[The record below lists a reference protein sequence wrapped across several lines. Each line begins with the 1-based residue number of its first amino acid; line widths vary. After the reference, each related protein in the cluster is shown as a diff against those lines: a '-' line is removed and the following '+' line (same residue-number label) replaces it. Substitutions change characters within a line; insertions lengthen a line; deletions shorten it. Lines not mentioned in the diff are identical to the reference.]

1 MLQNPLLT
9 YKSELKSNV
18 LGQQVYNLLDQTFQ
32 IPNDFQYNVIEVTE
46 GFIGRMDLISKQV
59 YGDTKYQD
67 VLCKLNGISNP
78 FELNVGTVVVLPD
91 ISYIDDFYYY
101 ESPEE
106 RDPESNEAANKPI
119 AKSKKEKRKPNEA
132 VIGEKRFKI
141 DPNRKVIVY

>member
-78 FELNVGTVVVLPD
+78 FELNAGTVVVLPD

-106 RDPESNEAANKPI
+106 RDPESNEAANKPD

>member
-18 LGQQVYNLLDQTFQ
+18 LDTQIINLLDKTFQ
-32 IPNDFQYNVIEVTE
+32 MPDDFQYNVIEVTE

-78 FELNVGTVVVLPD
+78 FELNAGTVLVLPD
-91 ISYIDDFYYY
+91 VSYIDEFYYF
-101 ESPEE
+101 EDPEE
-106 RDPESNEAANKPI
+106 RDPGSSESMNKPV
-119 AKSKKEKRKPNEA
+119 AKTKKEKRKPNEA
-132 VIGEKRFKI
+132 VIGEKRFRI

>member
-78 FELNVGTVVVLPD
+78 FELNAGTVVVLPD
-91 ISYIDDFYYY
+91 VSYIDDFYYY

-106 RDPESNEAANKPI
+106 RDPESNEAANKPV

-141 DPNRKVIVY
+141 DSNRKVIVY

>member
-78 FELNVGTVVVLPD
+78 FELNAGTVVVLPD

-106 RDPESNEAANKPI
+106 RDPESNEAANKPV
-119 AKSKKEKRKPNEA
+119 AKSKKEKRKPNES

>member
-78 FELNVGTVVVLPD
+78 FELNAGTVVVLPD

-106 RDPESNEAANKPI
+106 RDPESNEAANKPV

>member
-9 YKSELKSNV
+9 YKSELKSNA

-78 FELNVGTVVVLPD
+78 FELNAGTVVVLPD
-91 ISYIDDFYYY
+91 VSYIDDFYYY

-106 RDPESNEAANKPI
+106 RDPESNEAANKPV

>member
-78 FELNVGTVVVLPD
+78 FELNAGTVVVLPD
-91 ISYIDDFYYY
+91 VSYIDDFYYY

-106 RDPESNEAANKPI
+106 RDPESNEVANKPV

>member
-18 LGQQVYNLLDQTFQ
+18 LDTQIINLLDKTFQ
-32 IPNDFQYNVIEVTE
+32 MPDDFQYNVIEVTE

-78 FELNVGTVVVLPD
+78 FELNAGTVLVLPD
-91 ISYIDDFYYY
+91 VSYIDEFYYF
-101 ESPEE
+101 EDPEE
-106 RDPESNEAANKPI
+106 RDPDSSESMNKPV
-119 AKSKKEKRKPNEA
+119 AKTKKEKRKPNEA
-132 VIGEKRFKI
+132 VIGEKRFRI

>member
-78 FELNVGTVVVLPD
+78 FELNAGTVVVLPD

-106 RDPESNEAANKPI
+106 RDPESNEAANKPV

-132 VIGEKRFKI
+132 VIGDKRFKI

>member
-78 FELNVGTVVVLPD
+78 FELNAGTVVVLPD
-91 ISYIDDFYYY
+91 VSYIDDFYYY

-106 RDPESNEAANKPI
+106 REPESNEAANKPV

>member
-78 FELNVGTVVVLPD
+78 FELNAGTVVVLPD
-91 ISYIDDFYYY
+91 VSYIDDFYYY

-106 RDPESNEAANKPI
+106 RDPESNEAANKPV

>member
-18 LGQQVYNLLDQTFQ
+18 LGQRVYNLLDKTFQ
-32 IPNDFQYNVIEVTE
+32 MPDDFQYNVIEVTE

-78 FELNVGTVVVLPD
+78 FELNAGTVLVLPD
-91 ISYIDDFYYY
+91 VSYIDEFYYF
-101 ESPEE
+101 EDPEE
-106 RDPESNEAANKPI
+106 RDPASSESMNKPV
-119 AKSKKEKRKPNEA
+119 AKTKKEKRKPNEA
-132 VIGEKRFKI
+132 VIGEKRFRI

>member
-78 FELNVGTVVVLPD
+78 FELNAGTVVVLPD

>member
-46 GFIGRMDLISKQV
+46 GFVGRMDLISKQV

-78 FELNVGTVVVLPD
+78 FELNAGTVLVLPD
-91 ISYIDDFYYY
+91 VSYIDEFYYF
-101 ESPEE
+101 EDPEE
-106 RDPESNEAANKPI
+106 RDPDSSESMNKPV
-119 AKSKKEKRKPNEA
+119 AKTKKEKRKPNEA
-132 VIGEKRFKI
+132 VIGEKRFRI